1 MSGRRR
7 WLAPYVATLFA
18 MIALQM
24 SNLGFSPL
32 LPAIRGAFHMSFA
45 QMGLFAGMYGL
56 LSVVWSVPAGL
67 LAKRFGEKVILA
79 SGLGTVAIGLAALS
93 QAPGFV
99 TAFGARALWLTGY
112 RFSFV
117 CVMVAVALTC
127 PPAVRG
133 ADMGILG
140 AVSAFASVIGAPL
153 GGIIGRDFGWRNG
166 ILSYAGVAL
175 AGALIFIIFYRT
187 QVDDAVSPPLKDG
200 KVSSAPFRMPLV
212 WSLA

>member
-1 MSGRRR
+1 MSAERR

-133 ADMGILG
+133 ASMGILG

-153 GGIIGRDFGWRNG
+153 GGIVGRDFGRRG
-166 ILSYAGVAL
+166 RIGLRGRAELVPSRAVRILIYIEVRANIFEVA
-175 AGALIFIIFYRT
+175 RR
-187 QVDDAVSPPLKDG
+187 P
-200 KVSSAPFRMPLV
+200 
-212 WSLA
+212 

>member
-1 MSGRRR
+1 MSAERR

-93 QAPGFV
+93 LAPGFV
-99 TAFGARALWLTGY
+99 TAFGARALWLTG
-112 RFSFV
+112 
-117 CVMVAVALTC
+117 
-127 PPAVRG
+127 
-133 ADMGILG
+133 
-140 AVSAFASVIGAPL
+140 
-153 GGIIGRDFGWRNG
+153 
-166 ILSYAGVAL
+166 
-175 AGALIFIIFYRT
+175 
-187 QVDDAVSPPLKDG
+187 
-200 KVSSAPFRMPLV
+200 
-212 WSLA
+212 